1 MIDLQSRIGASNGGS
16 QQQYRWGL
24 IVVIQEVLDRRLVLW
39 LSTIMA
45 KGCDSG
51 AGHGAKSS
59 VSVKHSAVYAYD
71 ADASH
76 AKQ

>member
-1 MIDLQSRIGASNGGS
+1 
-16 QQQYRWGL
+16 
-24 IVVIQEVLDRRLVLW
+24 VVIQEVLDRRLVLW